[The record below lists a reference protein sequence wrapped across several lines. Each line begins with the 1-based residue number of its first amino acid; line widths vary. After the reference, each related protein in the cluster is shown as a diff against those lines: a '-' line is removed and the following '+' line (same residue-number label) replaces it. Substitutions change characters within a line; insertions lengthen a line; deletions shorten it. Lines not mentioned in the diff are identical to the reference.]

1 VRWPCDKFSP
11 SPIYH
16 VFTKKL
22 TRDTNDNALPFSLHR
37 GSSSKVFAD
46 FLPQTSASCCCCW
59 TSRGLLFPT
68 VIATW
73 NYRVW
78 ILEGGSVSCRITQVD
93 GRIWLLIFLDIYSF
107 GYSDILSETCKCWMK
122 EETLKVSKQM
132 KKKTISLGD
141 TSSHLFGTN
150 SSNLDCLT

>member
-1 VRWPCDKFSP
+1 V
-11 SPIYH
+11 
-16 VFTKKL
+16 
-22 TRDTNDNALPFSLHR
+22 TNFLHR
-37 GSSSKVFAD
+37 PFTTSSQRSWLETQMIMLYLFPFIAGQARKC
-46 FLPQTSASCCCCW
+46 LLISSRKLTSASCCCW

-107 GYSDILSETCKCWMK
+107 GYSDILSETCKCWME

-132 KKKTISLGD
+132 KKNTISLGD